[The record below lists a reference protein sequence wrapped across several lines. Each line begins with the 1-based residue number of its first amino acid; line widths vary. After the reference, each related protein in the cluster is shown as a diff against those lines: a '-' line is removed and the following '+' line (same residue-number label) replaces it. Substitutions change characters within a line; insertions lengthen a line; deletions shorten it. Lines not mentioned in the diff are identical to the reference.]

1 MRTHYRFDAEWVVHA
16 GANAVRALVRD
27 VPGYG
32 AWWPGVRVVG
42 DATTAA
48 VPAARI
54 EVRAP
59 AGYRIR
65 CTIAA
70 EVVEPDELRARITGD
85 LDGWAAWHLAAEPAA
100 GLAAAPS
107 AGPAAEQS
115 SGSAGG
121 LAAEGA
127 GTRVRFTQQV
137 EARSRLLRLASPL
150 LHRQLARQHDRVMR
164 AAERGMRRVLEPA

>member
-1 MRTHYRFDAEWVVHA
+1 MCTHYRFDAEWVVHA
-16 GANAVRALVRD
+16 GADAVRALVRD

-48 VPAARI
+48 GPAARI

-70 EVVEPDELRARITGD
+70 EIVEPDELRARITGD
-85 LDGWAAWHLAAEPAA
+85 LDGWVAWRLDAEPAVD
-100 GLAAAPS
+100 
-107 AGPAAEQS
+107 
-115 SGSAGG
+115 
-121 LAAEGA
+121 GA
-127 GTRVRFTQQV
+127 GTRVRFTQEV
-137 EARSRLLRLASPL
+137 EVRSRLLRLASPL
-150 LHRQLARQHDRVMR
+150 LHRQLAGQHDRVMR
-164 AAERGMRRVLEPA
+164 AAERGMRRVFEPA